1 VVAVAGAAVG
11 GISGQQIGGGS
22 GRDVAT
28 VPGVIGGGLAGDA
41 ARNRHADRQPG
52 QQIDVRLDDVVEVT
66 ITQRADSALR
76 VGDRVYTKGCG
87 SEGRVAEARGRPRC
101 AGQLLALSTARVGA
115 AAPARCAPR
124 RRRVRQARPATLGMR
139 TPPPCQL

>member
-1 VVAVAGAAVG
+1 VG
-11 GISGQQIGGGS
+11 GISGHQIGGGS

-28 VPGVIGGGLAGDA
+28 VLGVIGGGLAGDA

-52 QQIDVRLDDVVEVT
+52 QQIYVRLDNAVEVT
-66 ITQRADSALR
+66 ITKQADSALR
-76 VGDRVYTKGCG
+76 VGDRVYTQGGG
-87 SEGRVAEARGRPRC
+87 SEGRVVGARGRPRC
-101 AGQLLALSTARVGA
+101 ADPDLALSTARVGA

-124 RRRVRQARPATLGMR
+124 GRRVSQARRATLGMR